1 MMFSYVL
8 WFGEGGHTPKLIT
21 FEFCN
26 KYIAVNN
33 LLDRLDTQTDSV
45 EDVVQ
50 VLAHRA
56 WTKLGKIRSELQT
69 TL

>member
-1 MMFSYVL
+1 M
-8 WFGEGGHTPKLIT
+8 LI
-21 FEFCN
+21 N

-45 EDVVQ
+45 EDVVR